1 MTGAAAGLGALAVR
15 SLALAGHVVTSFLGA
30 QRVNKAALPM
40 MRGQESGLLLWV
52 SSSTVRGGFPP
63 FIGPY
68 AAAKAA
74 MDSLAVTMAYELAR
88 FNIETS
94 IVVPGAFTSGT
105 KHFPGPGQPA
115 DELTAAA

>member
-1 MTGAAAGLGALAVR
+1 
-15 SLALAGHVVTSFLGA
+15 
-30 QRVNKAALPM
+30 

-115 DELTAAA
+115 AELTAAA